1 MIKENQRLVHVRT
14 DSNQIT
20 CIVCPIGCELRI
32 DHNEGELKVEGNQCK
47 RGIDYANAEFED
59 PRRVVTGTCA
69 ISNARIPRIPVRSTT
84 GVPVESISNFLI
96 EMYAL
101 DVSAP
106 VTIGALLAH
115 DVAGTGVDLVATM
128 SVKAES

>member
-14 DSNQIT
+14 DSNHLT

-32 DHNEGELKVEGNQCK
+32 DNIEGELKVEGNECK
-47 RGIDYANAEFED
+47 RGIAYANAEFED
-59 PRRVVTGTCA
+59 PRRIVTGTCSIRDA
-69 ISNARIPRIPVRSTT
+69 LIHRIAVRSTT

-101 DVSAP
+101 EIQAP
-106 VTIGALLAH
+106 ISVGELLAGN
-115 DVAGTGVDLVATM
+115 VAGTGVDLVATM
-128 SVKAES
+128 SVQAYS